1 MVAFINSFLSYVLVA
16 ICFFAVM
23 MVGGFL
29 GLKLRNSKD
38 AKAAALSTIECE
50 AEAEDK

>member
-23 MVGGFL
+23 MVGGFV
-29 GLKLRNSKD
+29 GLKLRSSKD
-38 AKAAALSTIECE
+38 AKEAALTAVE
-50 AEAEDK
+50 ATEEE